1 HCGSFDFDTKQS
13 YFSYAD
19 FKIDIQSVD
28 TLRFVVKSVNAN
40 GESVLHPINTQL
52 EEFSGVL
59 FIDSMLNKGG
69 LRDFP
74 IYPIFISAQPSY
86 AYYDRPTIQQGAYQR
101 DSFYFK
107 VHSFRLERLNNFSTD
122 SICFKGEFMSGG
134 MIPNIN
140 EALVVMPDYSLGFTH
155 KAPSE
160 GYPLYHGKGRFF
172 DTLRL
177 SNAGFRGQGRLQYLS
192 SESKSKDFLF
202 TPKEMHCQADDF
214 ALTEQN
220 NIDISYPTIHAQQV
234 QQYWQI
240 DSNIY
245 HLYAPKHALYVY
257 RDSLQLRGAYCFSPK
272 LSQADGMLGF
282 PNQAQMQSANF
293 QLHSRDFRAD
303 TLAFRIFTADRGNIF
318 VQTDNYRT
326 QVDLNTHKAN
336 FISNASNSKVI
347 FPLNMYQS
355 YMNQMNWDIVK
366 NELSFV
372 AQSINAS
379 NFEHLSTL
387 SLAERISLPKI
398 GVEFVSLHPKQD
410 SLRFNATKATY
421 HTQDSLLEI
430 NEIPYIA
437 CADAFIAPHAGQVKI
452 GVRAKIQNLNQSVLM
467 LNNDWHDYILTQ
479 ASVDMLSRKQ
489 FKAQAYYS
497 YSSPDLPSQTIYFSD
512 IKQDLDGH
520 TFAMAQI
527 GGDTN
532 TLLLDDGFEF
542 EGKLSLS
549 AQDSMLFFAG
559 RCQMRYNCDNEDHEN
574 QLLFQAYID
583 PANVRIPIQTQSK
596 NPQGR
601 TLGCG
606 FYTQSMGAPFFSFL
620 RPLRLSDRPI
630 LQYEGFLKFDKLR
643 KMYTL
648 IDSNQTEKLT
658 YKMDKCFANTSG
670 WLDPNIETDDF
681 ALQFYGDIAQ
691 DGKEQSVFMQ
701 SVLNI
706 DYFFNDDLQ
715 KQMAETFVKNTDLAE
730 AEMNTSRYL
739 SYLSEVLS
747 PKEMQKCKQELETYG
762 SLTQIPEKLQKS
774 ICFSNVLL
782 TWDAMRNAYI
792 SSGKINLASIG
803 KTSINK
809 QIKAYIQLTKN
820 RKGDVVDLYLEASR
834 YEWYYLNYT
843 NGLLQI
849 MSSKIEF
856 NDAIDLMKPSKRK
869 KGNLEYTLST
879 QRKKN
884 DFVSRMQNLGLEGG
898 SYLDE
903 EEYVEPEEE

>member
-1 HCGSFDFDTKQS
+1 
-13 YFSYAD
+13 
-19 FKIDIQSVD
+19 
-28 TLRFVVKSVNAN
+28 
-40 GESVLHPINTQL
+40 
-52 EEFSGVL
+52 
-59 FIDSMLNKGG
+59 
-69 LRDFP
+69 
-74 IYPIFISAQPSY
+74 
-86 AYYDRPTIQQGAYQR
+86 
-101 DSFYFK
+101 
-107 VHSFRLERLNNFSTD
+107 
-122 SICFKGEFMSGG
+122 
-134 MIPNIN
+134 
-140 EALVVMPDYSLGFTH
+140 
-155 KAPSE
+155 
-160 GYPLYHGKGRFF
+160 
-172 DTLRL
+172 
-177 SNAGFRGQGRLQYLS
+177 
-192 SESKSKDFLF
+192 
-202 TPKEMHCQADDF
+202 
-214 ALTEQN
+214 
-220 NIDISYPTIHAQQV
+220 
-234 QQYWQI
+234 
-240 DSNIY
+240 
-245 HLYAPKHALYVY
+245 
-257 RDSLQLRGAYCFSPK
+257 
-272 LSQADGMLGF
+272 
-282 PNQAQMQSANF
+282 
-293 QLHSRDFRAD
+293 
-303 TLAFRIFTADRGNIF
+303 
-318 VQTDNYRT
+318 
-326 QVDLNTHKAN
+326 
-336 FISNASNSKVI
+336 
-347 FPLNMYQS
+347 
-355 YMNQMNWDIVK
+355 
-366 NELSFV
+366 
-372 AQSINAS
+372 
-379 NFEHLSTL
+379 
-387 SLAERISLPKI
+387 
-398 GVEFVSLHPKQD
+398 
-410 SLRFNATKATY
+410 
-421 HTQDSLLEI
+421 
-430 NEIPYIA
+430 
-437 CADAFIAPHAGQVKI
+437 
-452 GVRAKIQNLNQSVLM
+452 
-467 LNNDWHDYILTQ
+467 
-479 ASVDMLSRKQ
+479 
-489 FKAQAYYS
+489 
-497 YSSPDLPSQTIYFSD
+497 
-512 IKQDLDGH
+512 
-520 TFAMAQI
+520 
-527 GGDTN
+527 
-532 TLLLDDGFEF
+532 
-542 EGKLSLS
+542 
-549 AQDSMLFFAG
+549 
-559 RCQMRYNCDNEDHEN
+559 
-574 QLLFQAYID
+574 
-583 PANVRIPIQTQSK
+583 VRIPIQTQSK